1 MGKTHYIIPIF
12 IPHKG
17 CPFDCVFCN
26 QRKITGL
33 ENEPSG
39 KLIGQQIRE
48 VYKTIPDS
56 ETNQVE
62 IAFFGGSFTGIDIKK
77 QEEFLL
83 EAYRW
88 KSKGLVKDIRISTR
102 PDYINSRI
110 MEVLLKYGVTIV
122 ELGVQSM
129 DKGVLDRS
137 GRGHTEEDVI
147 KASKIIKKYDLKMGL
162 QMMLGLPSDS
172 KEKALITTEKLI
184 ECEPDFVRIY
194 PTLVIKDTNLEEQ
207 YLKGEYKP
215 LSLEDAI
222 DITKAVLVQFAQHR
236 IPVIRVGLQTTEEL
250 VSKGAVVA
258 GPFHP
263 AFRQLVE
270 SEIMKDFLEFVFV
283 KNNLRNRK
291 EIITLQANSL
301 LISTIVG
308 HKRSNIK
315 FFKTNLNIKRIK
327 ILQNNSI
334 QNNRV
339 KINYDN
345 KEQYFDLNDY
355 IDNAI

>member
-1 MGKTHYIIPIF
+1 M
-12 IPHKG
+12 
-17 CPFDCVFCN
+17 V
-26 QRKITGL
+26 
-33 ENEPSG
+33 NEPSG
-39 KLIGQQIRE
+39 KSIGQQIRE
-48 VYKTIPDS
+48 VYKTIPVS
-56 ETNQVE
+56 ETNQLE

-83 EAYRW
+83 EAYSW
-88 KSKGLVKDIRISTR
+88 KCKGLVQDIRISTR
-102 PDYINSRI
+102 PDYINPSI
-110 MEVLLKYGVTIV
+110 MDVLTKYGVTIV

-129 DKGVLDRS
+129 DKDVLDKS
-137 GRGHTEEDVI
+137 GRGHQAQDVI
-147 KASKIIKKYDLKMGL
+147 QASKVIRKYDLKMGL
-162 QMMLGLPSDS
+162 QMMLGLPRDT
-172 KEKALITTEKLI
+172 KEKAIRTAEELIKLR
-184 ECEPDFVRIY
+184 PNFVRIY

-215 LSLEDAI
+215 LSLDDAI
-222 DITKAVLVQFAQHR
+222 DITKAVLVKFAQHR
-236 IPVIRVGLQTTEEL
+236 IPVIRVGLQATEEL

-270 SEIMKDFLEFVFV
+270 SEIMKDFLEYVFL

-308 HKRSNIK
+308 HKRSNIQ

-345 KEQYFDLNDY
+345 KEEYFDLNDY